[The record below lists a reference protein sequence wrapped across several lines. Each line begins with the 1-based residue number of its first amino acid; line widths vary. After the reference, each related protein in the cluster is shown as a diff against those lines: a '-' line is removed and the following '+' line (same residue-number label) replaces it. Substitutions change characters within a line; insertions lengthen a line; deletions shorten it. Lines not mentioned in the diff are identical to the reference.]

1 MNGHVFNYGAD
12 TCIKYEVQQGFHSKF
27 TGTYYVK
34 CDQVNCCKG
43 GDPDQTDPDIKK
55 WDIGQAS
62 SLMHD
67 NITYLGKR
75 ETTELNG
82 TKVTA
87 DAWSELFDIPFTKH
101 KLQANY
107 TFYVTKNGTDT
118 ITHRIDYAV
127 AGQTSG
133 EILFGDFKPQHD
145 LDTFRKAFEAPAECL
160 KPNTLTCPTKQMK
173 EWDAKYFSRGPK

>member
-1 MNGHVFNYGAD
+1 MG
-12 TCIKYEVQQGFHSKF
+12 
-27 TGTYYVK
+27 
-34 CDQVNCCKG
+34 
-43 GDPDQTDPDIKK
+43 
-55 WDIGQAS
+55 GQAS

-107 TFYVTKNGTDT
+107 TYYVTKNGTDT
-118 ITHRIDYAV
+118 ITPRIDYAV

-145 LDTFRKAFEAPAECL
+145 LDTFRKAFEAPRSASS
-160 KPNTLTCPTKQMK
+160 PTR
-173 EWDAKYFSRGPK
+173 SRAPPSR